1 MLQEIQFRQLQNE
14 YLRRVNEVTQPHKRY
29 LYHQINWDA
38 RLICIRGARGTGKTT
53 MLLQYIKEHYSD
65 LSKALY
71 ISLDSFSFQLITLY
85 DVAEYAYTH
94 GIEALFVDEI
104 HYTRNWG
111 QMLKNV
117 FDSFADLK
125 IVYTGSSMLQ
135 LDEAQ
140 ADLSRRQTVYDLQG
154 FSFREYL
161 LFKGLY
167 EHEAVS
173 LEYVLQNH
181 MSLAGEITSAIKP
194 LMYFNEYLRQG
205 YYPFSLEARQDYLR
219 RLEQLMLLIIYQDIP
234 RVEDISL
241 QTLQKAQKL
250 LMILATQVPLEP
262 NISILCRE
270 IGATRDIV
278 VKLLYHMEKAGLLM
292 LVNKENNSYKT
303 LSRPDKIYLNNGNQ
317 MYALT
322 NMVNEGTL
330 RETFFVNQ
338 LRQAHQVVLPAHG
351 DYLVDNRRTFEVGG
365 ANKSYDQIK
374 DIPDSYLAL
383 DEIEYGAGN
392 AIPLYL
398 FGFLY

>member
-1 MLQEIQFRQLQNE
+1 MLQEIQFRQLQND
-14 YLRRVNEVTQPHKRY
+14 YQRRVNETTQTYKRY

-53 MLLQYIKEHYSD
+53 MLLQYIKEHYPD

-71 ISLDSFSFQLITLY
+71 ISLDSFSFQLFTLY

-94 GIEALFVDEI
+94 GIEALFVDEV
-104 HYTRNWG
+104 HYAQNWG

-117 FDSFADLK
+117 FDSFSGLK

-167 EHEAVS
+167 EREPVD
-173 LEYVLQNH
+173 LEYILQYH
-181 MSLAGEITSAIKP
+181 TTLASEVTTAIKP

-205 YYPFSLEARQDYLR
+205 YYPFTLEAKQDYLR

-278 VKLLYHMEKAGLLM
+278 IKLLHLMEKAGLLM
-292 LVNKENNSYKT
+292 LVNKESNSYKT

-338 LRQAHQVVLPAHG
+338 MRQAHNVVLPVHG
-351 DYLVDNRRTFEVGG
+351 DYLVDDCYTFEVGG
-365 ANKSYDQIK
+365 ASKSFDQIK
-374 DIPDSYLAL
+374 DVSNSYLAL
-383 DEIEYGAGN
+383 DEIEYGIGN